1 MSKENKTIGLLY
13 NGNQVDLDLK
23 EPSMGAKVV
32 DLKNFSA
39 QTGLYTFDPSYR
51 STASSESYITYV
63 DGTAG
68 VLSYRGYPIEQL
80 ASESTYLEVA
90 FLLYHGELPST
101 DQLEAFRL
109 RVKQNMVLEESV
121 ASLLETFPKN
131 THPMSMLITSLASL
145 SSICHDRINIKDSE
159 DRETFFF
166 EVLGRMP
173 MLVATIL
180 NHSSKKTVGSY
191 DETLNYSANILNLF
205 FGDNSNYVINP
216 VFSRAL
222 DILLIL
228 HADHEQNCSTSSVRL
243 TGSSGTNPYAAMSA
257 GVAALWGPLHG
268 GANEA
273 VVKMFDEIKSKDRI
287 NYFIEKAKDKND
299 PFRLMGFG
307 HGVYKN
313 YDPRAAIIRASC
325 HEVLDEM
332 DDGNNPTFELAME
345 LEEIALND
353 EYFIDRNLYPNVDF
367 YSGIIYQALGLP
379 KEMFTAMFALARIV
393 GWATHW
399 CEMMDNPSL
408 RIGMPRQLYLGP
420 KKEITS
426 LWINVKQQTFSFKY
440 NTLFIP

>member
-408 RIGMPRQLYLGP
+408 RIGRPRQLYLGP
-420 KKEITS
+420 KKR
-426 LWINVKQQTFSFKY
+426 NY
-440 NTLFIP
+440 IPLDQR